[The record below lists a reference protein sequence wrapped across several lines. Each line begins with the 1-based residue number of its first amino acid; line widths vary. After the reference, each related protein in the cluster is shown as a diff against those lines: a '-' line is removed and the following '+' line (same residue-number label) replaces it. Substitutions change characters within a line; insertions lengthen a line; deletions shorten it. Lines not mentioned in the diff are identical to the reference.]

1 MHLQTVL
8 PGALIALLV
17 AMTQSVTGF
26 GFAMV
31 SAPLLAVVWAVKP
44 AVATMLLSLFVNV
57 FVLA

>member
-1 MHLQTVL
+1 
-8 PGALIALLV
+8 
-17 AMTQSVTGF
+17 MTQSVTGF

-44 AVATMLLSLFVNV
+44 AVATTVLLSLFVNV